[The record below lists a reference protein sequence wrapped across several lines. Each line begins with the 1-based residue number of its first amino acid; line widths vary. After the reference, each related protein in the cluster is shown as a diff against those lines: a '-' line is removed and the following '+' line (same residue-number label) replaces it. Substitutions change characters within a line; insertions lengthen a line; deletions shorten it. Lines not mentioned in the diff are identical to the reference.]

1 MLVAVG
7 RRRGGG
13 GDGASVVELGGSC
26 WSGGG
31 GPATSPC
38 ADAECLLDALNDGF
52 GFFQVY
58 YPNSLCLQV
67 GDQYDAW

>member
-7 RRRGGG
+7 QRRGGG
-13 GDGASVVELGGSC
+13 GDGAGVVELGGSC
-26 WSGGG
+26 WSR
-31 GPATSPC
+31 GPAMSPC

-58 YPNSLCLQV
+58 ATRLMMVTLPIGGRLN
-67 GDQYDAW
+67 